1 VPEVLWSSAELRLL
15 AGEIDAIFRGQRDV
29 QAINAQALRHGLRER
44 ALAGRW
50 KGNLQGVEET
60 LADLLEWGTAASAL
74 DFPIACD
81 IFQAAK
87 ARQLFYPAVDRL
99 IARRGRDHTIAS
111 ELQEF
116 REALNEA
123 QAIAC
128 GRLRQSQPVLSA
140 RQTAHL
146 CVALASM
153 PLDQRP
159 KPIST
164 GIPSLDLDMRG
175 GVIPGKGEGTWVLVA
190 RSGIGKTTV
199 AIAAAMGL
207 ACNGASLLVLSCEL
221 TAWPRRCIPPA
232 TWRAGAA

>member
-1 VPEVLWSSAELRLL
+1 
-15 AGEIDAIFRGQRDV
+15 
-29 QAINAQALRHGLRER
+29 
-44 ALAGRW
+44 
-50 KGNLQGVEET
+50 LQG
-60 LADLLEWGTAASAL
+60 
-74 DFPIACD
+74 
-81 IFQAAK
+81 
-87 ARQLFYPAVDRL
+87 
-99 IARRGRDHTIAS
+99 
-111 ELQEF
+111 F

-175 GVIPGKGEGTWVLVA
+175 GVIAGKGEGTWVLAA

-199 AIAAAMGL
+199 AVAAAMGL
-207 ACNGASLLVLSCEL
+207 AFNGPRVQERCHPFHSYTRGPQPLDQPLHPRPLAAAEVAA
-221 TAWPRRCIPPA
+221 AWPSLGQEEPGGAPQGS
-232 TWRAGAA
+232 RALL